1 MAPAVDTPSGWL
13 QERALRSRCP
23 AEGPHCLKGLWKSHL
38 HYVRAPI
45 PAVLTSHSN
54 RQGASLEEEA
64 GVSFLRACNPD
75 QSLDCPAGSRN
86 QPRGQKRCW
95 RKPEREAGASLSSCT
110 ATGQC
115 PVLSPGPGCGRA
127 ASPPR
132 VQFTAEEA
140 AEAEEETQVSVGLR
154 RQRGGVSAC
163 PSSLGTSVGRW
174 PPLQL
179 PPHPAIHLDI
189 SAPCCPS
196 AAPPEV
202 TCDVP
207 GVDISG
213 QDARPCFR
221 SSPPPTLVPRQLS
234 KVTGCKATHDNRWHL
249 RPPTT
254 GVRRHRCVPLHV

>member
-1 MAPAVDTPSGWL
+1 MPERTVEESPSLRPSPNSCRPHKSQQQTGGQPGRGGWSQLSKSL
-13 QERALRSRCP
+13 QSRP
-23 AEGPHCLKGLWKSHL
+23 VIRL
-38 HYVRAPI
+38 
-45 PAVLTSHSN
+45 
-54 RQGASLEEEA
+54 
-64 GVSFLRACNPD
+64 
-75 QSLDCPAGSRN
+75 CPAGSRN
-86 QPRGQKRCW
+86 QLRGQKRCW

-115 PVLSPGPGCGRA
+115 PVLSPGPGCGQA

-202 TCDVP
+202 TCDVL

-213 QDARPCFR
+213 QDARPCFA
-221 SSPPPTLVPRQLS
+221 PL
-234 KVTGCKATHDNRWHL
+234 HL
-249 RPPTT
+249 RPSCRGSSARSQAARQHMTIGGISVHQQRARGDTDVCPCTCDT
-254 GVRRHRCVPLHV
+254 VV

>member
-1 MAPAVDTPSGWL
+1 MPERTVEESPSLRPSPNSCRPHKSQQQTGGQPGRGGWGQLSKSL
-13 QERALRSRCP
+13 QTRPVIRL
-23 AEGPHCLKGLWKSHL
+23 
-38 HYVRAPI
+38 
-45 PAVLTSHSN
+45 
-54 RQGASLEEEA
+54 
-64 GVSFLRACNPD
+64 
-75 QSLDCPAGSRN
+75 CPAGSRN
-86 QPRGQKRCW
+86 QLRGQKRCW

-202 TCDVP
+202 TCDVL

-234 KVTGCKATHDNRWHL
+234 KATGCKATHDNRWHL

-254 GVRRHRCVPLHV
+254 GARRHRCVPLHV